1 MPLPDYDRAQFHTRG
16 NGMKRVV
23 FSLVGLVLSVATATM
38 AFAQDPVRPKVG
50 VIFSGCGMMDGTEVS
65 EAVLTMLY
73 LERGKANVVYM
84 APSAPQADVINHGAS
99 KPGEDSRNVL
109 EESARISR
117 GNIVDIASVKS
128 GDLDALILVGGLG
141 SVKNLSD
148 FLSKGKDCTVNADV
162 ARLIKETYAAKKPIG
177 SMCLASAN
185 LAKVLGKQKITITIG
200 GASNFVGQIESMG
213 AIHQQCAVGDI
224 VVDEKNRI
232 VTTPAMMVGPS
243 TSDIAVGIEKMIQ
256 TVLSMAKR

>member
-1 MPLPDYDRAQFHTRG
+1 
-16 NGMKRVV
+16 MKRIV
-23 FSLVGLVLSVATATM
+23 FSLAVLALCVVTATA
-38 AFAQDPVRPKVG
+38 ALAQDPVRPKIG
-50 VIFSGCGMMDGTEVS
+50 VILSGCGMMDGTEVS

-84 APSAPQADVINHGAS
+84 APNAPQADVINHAAN
-99 KPGEDSRNVL
+99 KPGDGARNVL

-117 GNIVDIASVKS
+117 GSIVDIASVKAE
-128 GDLDALILVGGLG
+128 DLDALVIVGGLG

-148 FLSKGKDCTVNADV
+148 FLSKGKDCTVNSDV

-200 GASNFVGQIESMG
+200 GASNFVGQIEAMG
-213 AIHQQCAVGDI
+213 AIHRQCAVGDV

-243 TSDIAVGIEKMIQ
+243 TSDIAVGIEKMVQ
-256 TVLSMAKR
+256 TLLSMTKR